1 MLSSRIPAHSRRPRT
16 HQVGQRWLKGRRR
29 YGEPVPPPPAARDK
43 VLDAF
48 QRLLIEH
55 GERETTLDAV
65 ARAAGVSKGGLIY
78 HFGSREALIEGLLGR
93 LEALADD
100 DLAEMNSAPEGPVA
114 YYVRTSAHADA
125 PLDLTMIAATR
136 LLQRSH
142 PRTRQ
147 VLAAVHERWYL
158 ALLEAVGDPAI
169 ARLVML
175 VGYGMY
181 YNATLAAGDV
191 LDLPAEKPEDIYDL
205 LRLIEQLIRGRVADP
220 G

>member
-1 MLSSRIPAHSRRPRT
+1 
-16 HQVGQRWLKGRRR
+16 
-29 YGEPVPPPPAARDK
+29 

-78 HFGSREALIEGLLGR
+78 HFGSREALIDGLLGR
-93 LEALADD
+93 LEVLADE
-100 DLAEMNSAPEGPVA
+100 DLALMGSAPDGPVA
-114 YYVRTSAHADA
+114 YYLRTSAHADS
-125 PLDLTMIAATR
+125 PLDATMIAATR

-142 PRTRQ
+142 SRTRE
-147 VLAAVHERWYL
+147 VLAAVHDRWYQ
-158 ALLEAVGDPAI
+158 ALLAAVGDPAI

-181 YNATLAAGDV
+181 YNATLAGEDATELPPEPQQQVDDV
-191 LDLPAEKPEDIYDL
+191 LGLVEE
-205 LRLIEQLIRGRVADP
+205 LIRRREQNRAG
-220 G
+220 

>member
-1 MLSSRIPAHSRRPRT
+1 MTTNTRHPAP
-16 HQVGQRWLKGRRR
+16 G
-29 YGEPVPPPPAARDK
+29 YGGTVPPPPAARDK

-48 QRLLIEH
+48 ERLLIEH

-78 HFGSREALIEGLLGR
+78 HFGSREALIDGLLGR
-93 LEALADD
+93 LEQLADE
-100 DLAEMNSAPEGPVA
+100 DLVADERRSGGSGRVLHPHLAPTP
-114 YYVRTSAHADA
+114 TT
-125 PLDLTMIAATR
+125 PLDLTLIAATR

-142 PRTRQ
+142 SRTRE
-147 VLAAVHERWYL
+147 VLAAVHDRWYL

-169 ARLVML
+169 ARLIML

-181 YNATLAAGDV
+181 YNATLAAGDA
-191 LDLPAEKPEDIYDL
+191 LDLPAEKPEDIDDL
-205 LRLIEQLIRGRVADP
+205 LRLIQQLIHDRVADP

>member
-1 MLSSRIPAHSRRPRT
+1 M
-16 HQVGQRWLKGRRR
+16 
-29 YGEPVPPPPAARDK
+29 PPPPAAREK

-78 HFGSREALIEGLLGR
+78 HFGSREALIDGLLGR
-93 LEALADD
+93 LESLADE
-100 DLAEMNSAPEGPVA
+100 DLTMMGAAPEGPVA
-114 YYVRTSAHADA
+114 YFIRTSAQADA
-125 PLDLTMIAATR
+125 ALDLTMIAATR

-142 PRTRQ
+142 SRTRE
-147 VLAAVHERWYL
+147 VLAAVHDRWYL
-158 ALLEAVGDPAI
+158 ALLAATGDPAV

-181 YNATLAAGDV
+181 YNATLAGAEGVDVSGTLSDPAKDVEQVLAVVEELVRERHRAG
-191 LDLPAEKPEDIYDL
+191 
-205 LRLIEQLIRGRVADP
+205 P
-220 G
+220 GGSGAPV

>member
-1 MLSSRIPAHSRRPRT
+1 M
-16 HQVGQRWLKGRRR
+16 
-29 YGEPVPPPPAARDK
+29 
-43 VLDAF
+43 
-48 QRLLIEH
+48 
-55 GERETTLDAV
+55 
-65 ARAAGVSKGGLIY
+65 
-78 HFGSREALIEGLLGR
+78 
-93 LEALADD
+93 
-100 DLAEMNSAPEGPVA
+100 
-114 YYVRTSAHADA
+114 
-125 PLDLTMIAATR
+125 
-136 LLQRSH
+136 LQRSH
-142 PRTRQ
+142 SRTRE

-191 LDLPAEKPEDIYDL
+191 LDLPAEKPEDIDDL

>member
-1 MLSSRIPAHSRRPRT
+1 
-16 HQVGQRWLKGRRR
+16 VD
-29 YGEPVPPPPAARDK
+29 PVPPPPAARDK

-48 QRLLIEH
+48 ERLLVEH

-78 HFGSREALIEGLLGR
+78 HFGSREALIDGLLGR
-93 LEALADD
+93 LEQLADE
-100 DLAEMNSAPEGPVA
+100 DLVQMAAAAEGPVA
-114 YYVRTSAHADA
+114 YYIRTSADTDT
-125 PLDLTMIAATR
+125 PLDVTLIAATR

-142 PRTRQ
+142 SRTRE

-181 YNATLAAGDV
+181 YNSTLAAGDA
-191 LDLPAEKPEDIYDL
+191 LDLPAEKPEDIDDL
-205 LRLIEQLIRGRVADP
+205 LRLIQQLIGNRAADSS
-220 G
+220 

>member
-1 MLSSRIPAHSRRPRT
+1 M
-16 HQVGQRWLKGRRR
+16 
-29 YGEPVPPPPAARDK
+29 PPPPAARDK

-93 LEALADD
+93 LEQLADE
-100 DLAEMNSAPEGPVA
+100 DLALMAAAPEGPVA
-114 YYVRTSAHADA
+114 YYVRTSADA
-125 PLDLTMIAATR
+125 NTSLDATLIAVTR

-142 PRTRQ
+142 ARTRE
-147 VLAAVHERWYL
+147 VLAAVHDRWYL
-158 ALLEAVGDPAI
+158 ALLDAVGDPAL
-169 ARLVML
+169 ARLIML

-181 YNATLAAGDV
+181 YNATLAAGDTA
-191 LDLPAEKPEDIYDL
+191 DLPAEKPEDTEAM
-205 LRLIEQLIRGRVADP
+205 LRLIEQLMRSRP
-220 G
+220 GG

>member
-1 MLSSRIPAHSRRPRT
+1 M
-16 HQVGQRWLKGRRR
+16 
-29 YGEPVPPPPAARDK
+29 PPPPAARDK

-55 GERETTLDAV
+55 GERETTLDGV

-93 LEALADD
+93 LEMLADE
-100 DLAEMNSAPEGPVA
+100 DLTLMGSAPEGPVA
-114 YYVRTSAHADA
+114 YYVRTSAVADT
-125 PLDLTMIAATR
+125 PLDLTLIAATR

-142 PRTRQ
+142 SRTRE
-147 VLAAVHERWYL
+147 VLAAVHDRWYR
-158 ALLEAVGDPAI
+158 ALLEAVGDPAV

-181 YNATLAAGDV
+181 YNATLASGDAV
-191 LDLPAEKPEDIYDL
+191 DLPAEKPEDVDDV
-205 LRLIEQLIRGRVADP
+205 LRLIEQLIRSRPTAAD
-220 G
+220 

>member
-1 MLSSRIPAHSRRPRT
+1 
-16 HQVGQRWLKGRRR
+16 
-29 YGEPVPPPPAARDK
+29 VPPPPAARDK

-65 ARAAGVSKGGLIY
+65 AKAAGVSKGGLIY

-93 LEALADD
+93 LELEAEQ
-100 DLAEMNSAPEGPVA
+100 DLQLMNTAAEGPVA
-114 YYVRTSAHADA
+114 YYIRTSAHTDTA
-125 PLDLTMIAATR
+125 LDLALIAATR

-142 PRTRQ
+142 SRTRE
-147 VLAAVHERWYL
+147 VLAAVHERWYQ
-158 ALLEAVGDPAI
+158 ALLAAVGDPAI

-181 YNATLAAGDV
+181 YNATLAGADPADLPPEPKEQVDDV
-191 LDLPAEKPEDIYDL
+191 L
-205 LRLIEQLIRGRVADP
+205 RLVRELIRLHEATERAG
-220 G
+220 